1 MTRLDRCD
9 GGYVIAGRKTGADD
23 LLDTV
28 MKLDDELGG
37 SFTLTAVQNEALGR
51 LFAGYVAVPDFTE
64 VSFMEASSALFSYLA
79 ESGDDVLASQVAR
92 AMGWMSQDEHMARI
106 RSSAPSSESYRAYW
120 RTLAQE
126 VLTYEGFDDFRFGSV
141 KMDGCGTYLYD
152 GEKAVCYI
160 EVSRDGDELRHAVIS
175 LTLLGNPEAVDD
187 EEGERQFEWCC
198 FFDDEIGAGDGEAR
212 ILGGRLRTIDPYGAS
227 SLVHRRYDIVYD
239 ALDAPQLALVTRSLV
254 RMLESY
260 PPKE

>member
-37 SFTLTAVQNEALGR
+37 SFTLTATQNEALGR

-141 KMDGCGTYLYD
+141 KREGCGTYLYD

-160 EVSRDGDELRHAVIS
+160 EVSREGDERRRAVIS
-175 LTLLGNPEAVDD
+175 LTLLGNPEAVED
-187 EEGERQFEWCC
+187 EEGGRQFEWCC
-198 FFDDEIGAGDGEAR
+198 WFDDEISGSDDDAHL
-212 ILGGRLRTIDPYGAS
+212 LGGRLRTIDPYGAS
-227 SLVHRRYDIVYD
+227 SLLHRRYDLVFDSID
-239 ALDAPQLALVTRSLV
+239 ASTLALVTRSLV

>member
-1 MTRLDRCD
+1 MIHLDRCD

-37 SFTLTAVQNEALGR
+37 SFTLTAAQNEALGR

-79 ESGDDVLASQVAR
+79 ESGDDVLVSQVAR

-126 VLTYEGFDDFRFGSV
+126 VLTYEGFDNFRFGSV

-160 EVSRDGDELRHAVIS
+160 EVVLLLRRRDRC
-175 LTLLGNPEAVDD
+175 
-187 EEGERQFEWCC
+187 R
-198 FFDDEIGAGDGEAR
+198 
-212 ILGGRLRTIDPYGAS
+212 
-227 SLVHRRYDIVYD
+227 
-239 ALDAPQLALVTRSLV
+239 
-254 RMLESY
+254 
-260 PPKE
+260 